1 MLEKLFY
8 VLGLDMTTENI
19 FILFLVVLVLV
30 AMCSSIASTSKKK

>member
-8 VLGLDMTTENI
+8 VLGLDMTAENI

-30 AMCSSIASTSKKK
+30 VACSSIASASKKK